1 MTDRI
6 RGSWVGAEEEAGGR
20 LEAEE
25 RAARD
30 TWPRIN
36 NSTFN
41 KPPDTREQT

>member
-1 MTDRI
+1 MTGSI
-6 RGSWVGAEEEAGGR
+6 RGSRVGAEEEAGGR

-25 RAARD
+25 RAGRD

-36 NSTFN
+36 NSTLN